1 MAQLPT
7 DDEKARIILDIFA
20 HFGTRPGE
28 VIMTRN
34 VMALIMKYRWRNDD
48 IVDGFKIAAGRGWVE
63 DGPNGS
69 IRLTE
74 EGFSQV

>member
-7 DDEKARIILDIFA
+7 DDENARIVLDIFG

-28 VIMTRN
+28 VIMPQN
-34 VMALIMKYRWRNDD
+34 VMALMAKRGWRKDD
-48 IVDGFKIAAGRGWVE
+48 IVAGFEIAAERGWVE

-69 IRLTE
+69 IRLTQA
-74 EGFSQV
+74 GFTAV